1 MHDMIFVNLPVT
13 DLDRS
18 RAFFEGLGYRFDDR
32 FCDGNA
38 LALVL
43 GDAIVAMLLK
53 RDFYATFTDKK
64 VVDATAESGCLLAL
78 SARSREEV
86 DSLVDRAVAS
96 GASAGRTEDH
106 GFMYGRTYDDLDG
119 HTWEIMWM
127 EQAAVDMGPMEYAK
141 QQGV

>member
-1 MHDMIFVNLPVT
+1 MHDMIFVNLPVA

-43 GDAIVAMLLK
+43 GDAIVAMLLR

-64 VVDATAESGCLLAL
+64 IVDATAESETLLAL
-78 SARSREEV
+78 SASSRDEV
-86 DSLVDRAVAS
+86 DSLVDKAVEH
-96 GASAGRTEDH
+96 GATAGRTEDH

-119 HTWEIMWM
+119 HTGEIMWM
-127 EQAAVDMGPMEYAK
+127 EPAAVEAGPEEYAK